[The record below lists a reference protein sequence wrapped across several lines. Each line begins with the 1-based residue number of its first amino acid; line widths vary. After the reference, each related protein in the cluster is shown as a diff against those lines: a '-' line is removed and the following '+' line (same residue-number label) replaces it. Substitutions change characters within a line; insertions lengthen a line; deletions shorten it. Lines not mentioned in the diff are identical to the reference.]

1 MRYTTTIDITELPQV
16 YRNINARL
24 LYLHMTLKC
33 GYHDDDR
40 DMLDA
45 SIRTLA
51 ADVGITIA
59 ATRHALV
66 VLERAQLVKKEGS
79 RWRVTKWLMSP
90 EISKRVQRKKNID
103 NETQESLA
111 RLMDE
116 AEEHAKRSIEEVI
129 NSLPTRELRLWVQEL
144 KDGINSVHGGR
155 RLKAHPKNIE
165 YLENVLKSR

>member
-90 EISKRVQRKKNID
+90 EISKRVARKKPQD
-103 NETQESLA
+103 DAEAAKLA
-111 RLMDE
+111 RQWDQ
-116 AEEHAKRSIEEVI
+116 AAQDGQRVTEERIREMTTIELQTWI
-129 NSLPTRELRLWVQEL
+129 KELENGDSPYHHNV
-144 KDGINSVHGGR
+144 
-155 RLKAHPKNIE
+155 RLKACAQNIN
-165 YLENVLKSR
+165 YLKRVIESR